1 MDNQIV
7 LPIPPN
13 EMAGAIVVNAFAILS
28 TLSLLCIFLRVTS
41 LGILRL
47 LGENV
52 AQTLFNT
59 QLGYYAAC
67 LLIANMING
76 IAGLLGLPFL
86 VNHAITDNA
95 LCTSQAAV
103 MQVGNIGT
111 AYFTV
116 AIAFHTF
123 NSLVLRKRQS
133 FYVYGPT
140 IVLGWAISLVLGF
153 LPLISNMGPVYG
165 PSGLACGVR
174 ETLKIQLF
182 FFHLLPIFLGALF
195 SAILYTLIFL
205 VLRGYIV
212 IRGGVSLVT
221 SDSTYQHFV
230 SSIARSMLWYP
241 AAYIVLLV
249 PYSVTRL
256 LVLRG
261 YVVPFQAMVFAFVC
275 WFALGVVNA
284 LLLFNTFRVLSPA
297 FEAKSAT
304 GDHADLESFGTAETF
319 KQFTLDSKG
328 SHEPLQL
335 NLTEAMIKEYRGG
348 SLSSP
353 SSYNGSSTVS
363 YPERA
368 ASSQG
373 SYRHVT
379 TPEEVNRQISPVA
392 ILNESIVVEAPGN
405 MVTSLPSARIPKVD
419 HVRQESHSSN
429 TSLPIPPR
437 RTPPPSHLILVD
449 NPSISMRNNLQT
461 DPTSSSLPTRP
472 APAQPSFSPRNV
484 ALSSPIRSFA
494 PNRDERTERARVS
507 GTSTRSS
514 TTSEDL
520 DVADWLANQ
529 RADGSMPSGLRNQP
543 MLSAVRPNFP
553 SNYVDSANPP
563 PSPAARLRPLLLAS
577 VERTGSVILAEHYN
591 RLYSSHPQSS

>member
-1 MDNQIV
+1 
-7 LPIPPN
+7 
-13 EMAGAIVVNAFAILS
+13 
-28 TLSLLCIFLRVTS
+28 
-41 LGILRL
+41 
-47 LGENV
+47 
-52 AQTLFNT
+52 
-59 QLGYYAAC
+59 
-67 LLIANMING
+67 
-76 IAGLLGLPFL
+76 
-86 VNHAITDNA
+86 
-95 LCTSQAAV
+95 AAV

-230 SSIARSMLWYP
+230 SSIARSISSSYL
-241 AAYIVLLV
+241 AYIVLLV

-275 WFALGVVNA
+275 VVNA

-304 GDHADLESFGTAETF
+304 
-319 KQFTLDSKG
+319 
-328 SHEPLQL
+328 
-335 NLTEAMIKEYRGG
+335 
-348 SLSSP
+348 
-353 SSYNGSSTVS
+353 
-363 YPERA
+363 
-368 ASSQG
+368 
-373 SYRHVT
+373 
-379 TPEEVNRQISPVA
+379 
-392 ILNESIVVEAPGN
+392 
-405 MVTSLPSARIPKVD
+405 
-419 HVRQESHSSN
+419 
-429 TSLPIPPR
+429 
-437 RTPPPSHLILVD
+437 
-449 NPSISMRNNLQT
+449 
-461 DPTSSSLPTRP
+461 
-472 APAQPSFSPRNV
+472 
-484 ALSSPIRSFA
+484 
-494 PNRDERTERARVS
+494 
-507 GTSTRSS
+507 
-514 TTSEDL
+514 
-520 DVADWLANQ
+520 
-529 RADGSMPSGLRNQP
+529 
-543 MLSAVRPNFP
+543 
-553 SNYVDSANPP
+553 
-563 PSPAARLRPLLLAS
+563 
-577 VERTGSVILAEHYN
+577 
-591 RLYSSHPQSS
+591 

>member
-1 MDNQIV
+1 MEKETV
-7 LPIPPN
+7 LPIPPS

-28 TLSLLCIFLRVTS
+28 TLSLFCIFLRVS
-41 LGILRL
+41 WLWILRL

-95 LCTSQAAV
+95 ICTSQAAV

-133 FYVYGPT
+133 IYVYGPT
-140 IVLGWAISLVLGF
+140 IVLGWAVSLVLGF

-174 ETLKIQLF
+174 ETLKTQLF
-182 FFHLLPIFLGALF
+182 FFHLLPIFVAAVL
-195 SAILYTLIFL
+195 SAIVYALIFL

-212 IRGGVSLVT
+212 IKGGVRVT
-221 SDSTYQHFV
+221 SDSTYQQFFT
-230 SSIARSMLWYP
+230 SIVRTMLWYP
-241 AAYIVLLV
+241 VAYIVLLV

-256 LVLRG
+256 LSIRG
-261 YVVPFQAMVFAFVC
+261 YTIPFQVMVFAFVC

-304 GDHADLESFGTAETF
+304 GDQGDLESFGTAETV
-319 KQFTLDSKG
+319 KRFTLDSKG
-328 SHEPLQL
+328 SREPLQL
-335 NLTEAMIKEYRGG
+335 NLTEAMIKEYRGT

-353 SSYNGSSTVS
+353 SSYNASSTVS

-368 ASSQG
+368 ASAQG
-373 SYRHVT
+373 SYRHVIT
-379 TPEEVNRQISPVA
+379 TEELNRQISPVS
-392 ILNESIVVEAPGN
+392 ILNKSIVVEAPGN
-405 MVTSLPSARIPKVD
+405 MVTSRPLAQVSNAD
-419 HVRQESHSSN
+419 HARQESQSST

-437 RTPPPSHLILVD
+437 RTPPPSHLIID
-449 NPSISMRNNLQT
+449 NPS
-461 DPTSSSLPTRP
+461 TSFRSNPNFTPGSLPRP
-472 APAQPSFSPRNV
+472 APARPSLSPRNV
-484 ALSSPIRSFA
+484 AMSSPVRSS
-494 PNRDERTERARVS
+494 PTREERARVS
-507 GTSTRSS
+507 AASTYSS
-514 TTSEDL
+514 TSSDL
-520 DVADWLANQ
+520 DVTGWLANQ
-529 RADGSMPSGLRNQP
+529 NADGSIPGGLRNQP

-553 SNYVDSANPP
+553 SNFVDSADL
-563 PSPAARLRPLLLAS
+563 SSSQAARLRPLLLAS
-577 VERTGSVILAEHYN
+577 VERTGSMVLAEQYN
-591 RLYSSHPQSS
+591 RMYNVHPHSS